1 MYYNPPTHILPTTF
15 LGSWH
20 LIVSLGDKPVSMH
33 RCVGWWAPRL
43 SPCRQFSRHLLL
55 SSRPRA
61 PSTQTGNP
69 SLFLFWTPAVQT
81 TTTSQRD
88 EGNDQGSHVRVKVYY
103 WLACWWCQ
111 HMWGHCWDHIY
122 DIGASNAFVYN
133 HLQIENFNTRQAGQK
148 LALTK
153 KTYESLH
160 CHSR

>member
-43 SPCRQFSRHLLL
+43 SPCRHSLADIC
-55 SSRPRA
+55 SSA
-61 PSTQTGNP
+61 PDHVRLQPKLGIP
-69 SLFLFWTPAVQT
+69 FLFWTPAVQT

-103 WLACWWCQ
+103 WLACWWWQ
-111 HMWGHCWDHIY
+111 HICEATAGTIY

-133 HLQIENFNTRQAGQK
+133 HLQIGNFNIRQAGQK
-148 LALTK
+148 LALIK

-160 CHSR
+160 CRSR

>member
-1 MYYNPPTHILPTTF
+1 MASNCVTGWQASFNASLCGMMSTA
-15 LGSWH
+15 
-20 LIVSLGDKPVSMH
+20 IVSMPT
-33 RCVGWWAPRL
+33 
-43 SPCRQFSRHLLL
+43 QFSRHLLV

-133 HLQIENFNTRQAGQK
+133 HLQIGNFNTRQAGQK
-148 LALTK
+148 IALIK
-153 KTYESLH
+153 KTYESLR